1 MGVVVEEVMPMF
13 GEEAEQNQQQDDDGE
28 EKE

>member
-1 MGVVVEEVMPMF
+1 MGVVVEEVMPLF
-13 GEEAEQNQQQDDDGE
+13 GEEAEQDQQQDSDE

>member
-13 GEEAEQNQQQDDDGE
+13 GDEAEQSQQQDTNE

>member
-13 GEEAEQNQQQDDDGE
+13 GDEAEQSQQQDSDE

>member
-13 GEEAEQNQQQDDDGE
+13 GDEAEQDQQQDSDE

>member
-13 GEEAEQNQQQDDDGE
+13 GDEAEQGQQQDNNE

>member
-1 MGVVVEEVMPMF
+1 MGVVVEEVMPMY
-13 GEEAEQNQQQDDDGE
+13 GDEAEQSQQQDNDE

>member
-1 MGVVVEEVMPMF
+1 MGVVVEEVMPLY
-13 GEEAEQNQQQDDDGE
+13 GDEAEQSQQQDSDE

>member
-1 MGVVVEEVMPMF
+1 MGVVVEEVMPLF
-13 GEEAEQNQQQDDDGE
+13 GEEAEQGQQQDSDE